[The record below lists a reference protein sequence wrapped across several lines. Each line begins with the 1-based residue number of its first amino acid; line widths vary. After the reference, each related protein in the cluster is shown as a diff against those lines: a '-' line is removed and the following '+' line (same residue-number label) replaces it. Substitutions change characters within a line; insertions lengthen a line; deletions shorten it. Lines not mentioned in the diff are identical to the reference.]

1 MVNWVPLTADIF
13 SVKSPCCRYDDL
25 FIADEKGISTSFAA
39 LLQQTS
45 RCTFQNGFFKNN
57 SQKNCSALDRVL
69 VRLQMSDYLKT
80 TRGHNKNTNNSRKD
94 GLAQR
99 PPLHLCL
106 QAHVC
111 HLELWL

>member
-45 RCTFQNGFFKNN
+45 RCTFRNGFFLKQFTKKILCSRQGSGQATNERLYENN
-57 SQKNCSALDRVL
+57 
-69 VRLQMSDYLKT
+69 
-80 TRGHNKNTNNSRKD
+80 TR
-94 GLAQR
+94 AQ
-99 PPLHLCL
+99 
-106 QAHVC
+106 
-111 HLELWL
+111 